1 MFFSAKVNLWYS
13 LQMLLYVGAKGR
25 FKDKPL
31 KVEPVSHSS
40 SILVQWT
47 KDPIKYF
54 SLCFEYL
61 FLFFRKVSLL
71 PQKCLPL
78 MAFSR
83 TRMSKVMWQVVHW
96 WSLFTEWCPG
106 LTVVYLHLD
115 MPVWVRESLYDWV
128 GKIFRI
134 NC

>member
-1 MFFSAKVNLWYS
+1 MTYWVNLYRN
-13 LQMLLYVGAKGR
+13 L
-25 FKDKPL
+25 PL
-31 KVEPVSHSS
+31 TY
-40 SILVQWT
+40 IF
-47 KDPIKYF
+47 IIN
-54 SLCFEYL
+54 L
-61 FLFFRKVSLL
+61 FLFSRKVSLQ

-128 GKIFRI
+128 GKILIFI
-134 NC
+134 LWMIYKLNHNPTVKYWMACKYFPVTKYLVSIYNICFLLNC